1 MTIDAAKLNNT
12 HAYEGSIKEGNVADF
27 VILNQNP
34 LNAEVVLNDDL
45 IEKTICNSEIVY
57 SI

>member
-1 MTIDAAKLNNT
+1 MLAKLNNT

-34 LNAEVVLNDDL
+34 LNSEVVLNDDL
-45 IEKTICNSEIVY
+45 IEKTICNSEVVY